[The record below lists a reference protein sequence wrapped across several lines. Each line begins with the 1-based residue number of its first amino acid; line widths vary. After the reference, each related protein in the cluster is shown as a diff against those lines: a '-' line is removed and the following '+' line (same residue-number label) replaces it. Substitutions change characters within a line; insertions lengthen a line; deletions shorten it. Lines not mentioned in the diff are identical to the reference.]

1 MNAADIMTPDVITV
15 RPDTPLDQIV
25 TVMLESRISG
35 VPVLDEDAIVGIVT
49 EGDLLRRV
57 ELGSEPPRR
66 SHLLELV
73 SRATPLAAEYVRS
86 HGRKASE
93 VMTENV
99 ITVED
104 TTPIADIARVLE
116 TRRIKRVPVLR
127 DGKLVGIVSRANL
140 LRALATRLQATAP
153 SLADDQRIRTAL
165 LAELRQHKW
174 GAMVA
179 QLDVTVENGVV
190 DLWGVVHSQEQ
201 KMAVRVMAEN
211 MPGVTRVEDHLEDVT
226 ATTLMVPMA

>member
-15 RPDTPLDQIV
+15 HPDTPLDQVV
-25 TVMLESRISG
+25 TLMLADQISG
-35 VPVLDEDAIVGIVT
+35 VPVVLGDAIVGIVT
-49 EGDLLRRV
+49 EGDLMRRV
-57 ELGSEPPRR
+57 ELGSEPRR
-66 SHLLELV
+66 SHLLELFTRV
-73 SRATPLAAEYVRS
+73 SPLAADYVRS

-99 ITVED
+99 VTVED
-104 TTPIADIARVLE
+104 TTLIADIARLLE

-140 LRALATRLQATAP
+140 LRALATCLRPPPTLP
-153 SLADDQRIRTAL
+153 DDRRTRTDL

-179 QLDVTVENGVV
+179 QLDVTVEDGVV
-190 DLWGVVHSQEQ
+190 HLWGVVQSPEQ
-201 KMAVRVMAEN
+201 QLAVRVLAEN
-211 MPGVTRVEDHLEDVT
+211 MPGVKRVEDHLEDAS
-226 ATTLMVPMA
+226 ATLVPMV